1 MKITAIYPG
10 TFDPV
15 TNGHADL
22 VQRAAS
28 MFDRLVVAVAPN
40 RAKQPLFSL
49 EERVELVQ
57 AMVSDLGLASVEVRS
72 FPGLLVDFAR
82 AAGAGVIVRGL
93 RAVSDFEYEFQ
104 LAGMNRR
111 LDPDIE
117 TVFLAPAEQYAFLS
131 SSMVREIAML
141 GGDVSQFV
149 DTRVAAALHGKCAG
163 RK

>member
-15 TNGHADL
+15 THGHADL

-28 MFDRLVVAVAPN
+28 MFDQLVVAIAPN

-49 EERVELVQ
+49 EERVELVR
-57 AMVSDLGLASVEVRS
+57 AMVSELGLTNVGVRS
-72 FPGLLVDFAR
+72 FSGLLVDFAR
-82 AAGAGVIVRGL
+82 TAGAHVIIRGL

-111 LDPDIE
+111 LDSRIE

-149 DTRVAAALHGKCAG
+149 GSRVAEALRRKCSG
-163 RK
+163 RQ